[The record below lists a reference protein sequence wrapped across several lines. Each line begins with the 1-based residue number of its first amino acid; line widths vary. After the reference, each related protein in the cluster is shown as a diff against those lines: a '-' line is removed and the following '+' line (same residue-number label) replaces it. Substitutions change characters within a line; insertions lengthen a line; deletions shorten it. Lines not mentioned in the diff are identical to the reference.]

1 MPGPTSEEQG
11 VMRATSALSITLH
24 AQSLQS
30 GLTLCNLMDCS
41 PPGSSVRRILQQ
53 EHRSGLPSLPPKDL
67 PDPGVEPVSPVST
80 ISQAGS
86 LPPEPP
92 RKSFYCSRAVS
103 SVLVAHRLPG
113 EFLKPWFLGFCQ
125 LQTYS
130 QALVG
135 CKAFQSSPGESHMQP
150 AG

>member
-53 EHRSGLPSLPPKDL
+53 EHWSGLPSLPPKDL

-92 RKSFYCSRAVS
+92 RKPFYCSRAVS
-103 SVLVAHRLPG
+103 SVLVA
-113 EFLKPWFLGFCQ
+113 Q